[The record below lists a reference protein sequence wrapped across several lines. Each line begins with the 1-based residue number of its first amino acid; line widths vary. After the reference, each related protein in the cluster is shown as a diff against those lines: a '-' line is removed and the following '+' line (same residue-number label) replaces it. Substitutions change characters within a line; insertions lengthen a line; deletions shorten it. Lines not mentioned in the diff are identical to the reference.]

1 MWSGRAG
8 GGAGRCRLAA
18 GLALGAAG
26 LAAALGAR
34 AGSGGFA
41 AREGGRRA
49 AARLGGAVCLAAF
62 LGVFARFAAARAGF
76 AGVRLLAVFRPLFL
90 EVAAATRLVVRL
102 VVREELRFGRLA
114 RPPVGRFLA
123 MSV

>member
-1 MWSGRAG
+1 
-8 GGAGRCRLAA
+8 LAF
-18 GLALGAAG
+18 GAAG
-26 LAAALGAR
+26 LTAALGAR
-34 AGSGGFA
+34 AGLGGFA
-41 AREGGRRA
+41 VLEGARRA
-49 AARLGGAVCLAAF
+49 AVRLGGAVVRLAAF

-76 AGVRLLAVFRPLFL
+76 AAVRLFPAFRPPFL
-90 EVAAATRLVVRL
+90 DVAAATRL

>member
-8 GGAGRCRLAA
+8 GGAGRFRLAA

-26 LAAALGAR
+26 LTAALGAR
-34 AGSGGFA
+34 AGLGGFA
-41 AREGGRRA
+41 VLEGARRA
-49 AARLGGAVCLAAF
+49 AARLGGAVRLAAF

-76 AGVRLLAVFRPLFL
+76 AAVRLFPAFRPLFL
-90 EVAAATRLVVRL
+90 DVAAATRL